1 MLMWSPHDTG
11 RNRSRHAALIAAA
24 CIVGLSPGISA
35 AQDDVPLVA
44 QSSSRA
50 TVVELPPAAEDK
62 GIVRLSSAVTA
73 EDVIQPVLEIERG
86 KTVLLKPAYTVKRI
100 AVGDPE
106 IVDFVVNSMSEIQL
120 IARAVGNTNV
130 LIWDSG
136 NRLQASIDIHVGAVR
151 AQLVRELQRVLGRND
166 VAVDMAGESV
176 VLRGNVPDVQTSEAA
191 AAVAKA
197 FFAGSEGVGEDGSE
211 ARVINLLSVGGNQQV
226 MIQVVIA
233 EMSRSVRRAFGTNLT
248 AIFGK
253 GGETASV
260 TSLVRNLSSLNA
272 LNASGIGTGSSAGM
286 GGMGGGISQM
296 LNFTNDIKLVATLI
310 NRDSLNLSV
319 FLEALEASQLGK
331 ILAEP
336 SLVARSGELAS
347 FLAGGEIPIP
357 VPQGD
362 GGNDITIQFKRFG
375 VQLEFI
381 PTVLSESRIHLQV
394 TPEVSQPD
402 FTIGTSVA
410 GTTVPAF
417 RSRRAG
423 TGVEL
428 GDGQSFAIGG
438 LLQESVATDYEQL
451 PFIGNVPILGQLFR
465 SQRFQRDE
473 TELVIIVTPR
483 LVQPLGPGPIVLP
496 TDSYV
501 APTPLQFY
509 LRGRIEAPA
518 RAKPPAP
525 AAAPSGSGEGTP
537 GGLLGQYGHRLRMPQ
552 SAEGGV

>member
-1 MLMWSPHDTG
+1 
-11 RNRSRHAALIAAA
+11 
-24 CIVGLSPGISA
+24 
-35 AQDDVPLVA
+35 
-44 QSSSRA
+44 
-50 TVVELPPAAEDK
+50 
-62 GIVRLSSAVTA
+62 
-73 EDVIQPVLEIERG
+73 
-86 KTVLLKPAYTVKRI
+86 
-100 AVGDPE
+100 
-106 IVDFVVNSMSEIQL
+106 MSEIQL
-120 IARAVGNTNV
+120 IAKAVGNTNV
-130 LIWDSG
+130 LIWDSS

-166 VAVDMAGESV
+166 VAVDMAGDSV
-176 VLRGNVPDVQTSEAA
+176 VLRGNVPDLQTSEAA
-191 AAVAKA
+191 AAVARA
-197 FFAGSEGVGEDGSE
+197 FFVQGDAANAEGGD

-233 EMSRSVRRAFGTNLT
+233 EMSRSVRRAFGTNLL
-248 AIFGK
+248 AVFGK
-253 GGETASV
+253 GGETASIN
-260 TSLVRNLSSLNA
+260 SLVRNLASLDDVTITQPI
-272 LNASGIGTGSSAGM
+272 GGTGPSSAVPGA
-286 GGMGGGISQM
+286 GIAQM
-296 LNFTNDIKLVATLI
+296 FSFSNDIKLVSTLI
-310 NRDSLNLSV
+310 NRDSLRLTL

-381 PTVLSESRIHLQV
+381 PTVLSENRIHLQV

-402 FTIGTSVA
+402 FTIGTSVG

-428 GDGQSFAIGG
+428 ADGQSFAIGG
-438 LLQESVATDYEQL
+438 LLQENVMTDYEQL

-483 LVQPLGPGPIVLP
+483 LVQPLGAGPIVLP

-501 APTPLQFY
+501 EPTPLQFY

-518 RAKPPAP
+518 RRAPPAP
-525 AAAPSGSGEGTP
+525 GPVAPTGRGDGDAP
-537 GGLLGQYGHRLRMPQ
+537 GGLLGQYGHSLRMPQ
-552 SAEGGV
+552 AAEGGV